1 MIQNILKTIRGQ
13 AKSVADLERAL
24 AQIDI
29 PRLEADAE
37 KLEDDRRQ
45 TLLDGSDKDVEAVER
60 KIEVANREVERAY
73 AAKAE
78 LERRIEQAR
87 NVEAEQVKVARYE
100 AAKSQADAAA
110 KELRKAYPEIGKR
123 FASLLKVLAEASL
136 AVEEVNRNLPDGA
149 TPLQDP
155 EVAVRAKLGEP
166 EKTISEET
174 VDVWCYS
181 NARDI
186 QVLPEDEQVE
196 LNAKYRG
203 SNQGVIS
210 SGSAGGFTTV
220 TRRRLIRRTCVPRTT
235 NVLPSRLTAVALPG
249 LKVGDPAFWDGP
261 TYTDA
266 RTVLATLARLAEARP
281 AAAVNPADVLVE
293 YLDPKAAEQADDL
306 EAEQSSGGET
316 YRQAARNSSH
326 SRVSAGTQQEE
337 AHPAMVA
344 GHIRVDAEPSH
355 PSPRLPEAAEGVSP
369 SHHGFSPSP
378 RNGRW
383 PHGL

>member
-29 PRLEADAE
+29 PRLETDAE
-37 KLEDDRRQ
+37 KLEDDRRRA
-45 TLLDGSDKDVEAVER
+45 LLDGTDKDVEQVER
-60 KIEVANREVERAY
+60 KIEIANREIERAY
-73 AAKAE
+73 AARSE

-136 AVEEVNRNLPDGA
+136 AIEEVNRNLPDGA
-149 TPLQDP
+149 APLQDP
-155 EVAVRAKLGEP
+155 EVVVRAKLGEP
-166 EKTISEET
+166 EKTISEEP

-181 NARDI
+181 AARDNS
-186 QVLPEDEQVE
+186 VLPQEMQDE
-196 LNAKYRG
+196 LSAKYRG
-203 SNQGVIS
+203 SDQGVIS
-210 SGSAGGFTTV
+210 SGSAGGMISV
-220 TRRRLIRRTCVPRTT
+220 TRRRLIRRSYIPRST

-261 TYTDA
+261 AYTDA
-266 RTVLATLARLAEARP
+266 RTVLATLARLADARP
-281 AAAVNPADVLVE
+281 APAINPAEVMTE
-293 YLDPKAAEQADDL
+293 YADPKAAEADDL

-316 YRQAARNSSH
+316 CRQAARNSS
-326 SRVSAGTQQEE
+326 RGRISAVAQQEE
-337 AHPAMVA
+337 AHPATVA
-344 GHIRVDAEPSH
+344 GHTRVDAEPSH
-355 PSPRLPEAAEGVSP
+355 PSLRLPKGAEGVSP
-369 SHHGFSPSP
+369 SHHGFSPST
-378 RNGRW
+378 RDGRW